1 MYVAVE
7 IFRVQKQVAKT
18 IKKAITYNNNN
29 IHKEMKGSSYI
40 LPRRVIATKDIILMV
55 IILTMNEET
64 KRSKKE
70 GEARLTQDSAVRWN
84 KK

>member
-1 MYVAVE
+1 
-7 IFRVQKQVAKT
+7 
-18 IKKAITYNNNN
+18 
-29 IHKEMKGSSYI
+29 MKGSGYI

-70 GEARLTQDSAVRWN
+70 GEASLT
-84 KK
+84 